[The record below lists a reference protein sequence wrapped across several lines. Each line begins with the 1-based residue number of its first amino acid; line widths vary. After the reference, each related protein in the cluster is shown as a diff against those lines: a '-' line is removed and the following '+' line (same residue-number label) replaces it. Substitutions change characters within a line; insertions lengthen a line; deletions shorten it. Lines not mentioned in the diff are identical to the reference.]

1 MRSILL
7 NNFKD
12 CSVSEKNVENQSIE
26 SLLQKLNEIVESLE
40 SDELPLEESLKQFE
54 QGIALTKACQE
65 TLEASEKRINQLL
78 SHD

>member
-1 MRSILL
+1 M
-7 NNFKD
+7 
-12 CSVSEKNVENQSIE
+12 E

>member
-1 MRSILL
+1 M
-7 NNFKD
+7 
-12 CSVSEKNVENQSIE
+12 SEKNVENQSIE
-26 SLLQKLNEIVESLE
+26 HLLQKLNEIVESLE

-78 SHD
+78 SQD

>member
-1 MRSILL
+1 M
-7 NNFKD
+7 
-12 CSVSEKNVENQSIE
+12 SEKNVENQSIE

>member
-1 MRSILL
+1 M
-7 NNFKD
+7 
-12 CSVSEKNVENQSIE
+12 SEKNVENQSIE
-26 SLLQKLNEIVESLE
+26 SLLHKLNEIVESLE

-78 SHD
+78 SQD

>member
-1 MRSILL
+1 M
-7 NNFKD
+7 
-12 CSVSEKNVENQSIE
+12 SEKNVENQSIE

-40 SDELPLEESLKQFE
+40 SDELQLEESLNQFE

-78 SHD
+78 SQD